1 MATKAGSDLHP
12 EAVVPDLRRLTLA
25 AGSRVVVTSDLHL
38 RDRPTE
44 ASRWAVSEL
53 LAVLAD
59 WHGPGVLIFAGDLL
73 ELWAGERPRAAAA
86 FDAHAEFV
94 DAVAAFARA
103 DGRTVLYL
111 VGNHDGRA
119 AWDEETIDQAVTRLG
134 CELALAAE
142 IDVEGVDGSAVR
154 IEHGHSTDP
163 ANRFEDPRDPYASP
177 LGQHIVQEFLPTF
190 SQVQGDLLDGVE
202 TLADPRTFP
211 AFISS
216 RIFYRKAARE
226 SLWLLVPVALVLL
239 LRIPLAYAFWNGD
252 LERLRP
258 FSRVLFIADLVV
270 IVNILVGGLILVL
283 LVRRTWKTASSVVAE
298 QRGGEQNDNTR
309 AAAAAYVAKGYAG
322 LVCGHTHHA
331 ELSRVGSGF
340 YANTGSG
347 TKVIDRVDTHFGFPP
362 AFLPRLQVSWVTL
375 VAGTSPAWSVTLTQ
389 GRRALPGARV
399 FERAMARRRDRDLPG
414 DPVQTGSYP

>member
-1 MATKAGSDLHP
+1 M
-12 EAVVPDLRRLTLA
+12 
-25 AGSRVVVTSDLHL
+25 
-38 RDRPTE
+38 
-44 ASRWAVSEL
+44 SEL

-59 WHGPGVLIFAGDLL
+59 WQGPGVLIFAGDLL

-94 DAVAAFARA
+94 DAVSAFARA
-103 DGRTVLYL
+103 DGRIVLYL

-142 IDVEGVDGSAVR
+142 IDVEGVAGSAVR

-258 FSRVLFIADLVV
+258 FSRVLFIADLVRDREHPD
-270 IVNILVGGLILVL
+270 
-283 LVRRTWKTASSVVAE
+283 RRV
-298 QRGGEQNDNTR
+298 DPR
-309 AAAAAYVAKGYAG
+309 AARPSHLEDRELGRGRATRWRTERQHPSRGRSPTSRRAIAG

-331 ELSRVGSGF
+331 ELSTVGTGF

-362 AFLPRLQVSWVTL
+362 AFLPRLQVSWITL

-389 GRRALPGARV
+389 GRRALPGARM
-399 FERAMARRRDRDLPG
+399 FERAMARRRARDLPG